1 MFGWYRNGEEKSKY
15 GPYRESNLG
24 GGLRGGH
31 IHSHPHTHSTL
42 PRAHLSGPNH
52 GQYATLSKQCKT
64 LESSDFYWDRAPA
77 PQVSLPPPRASASIA
92 LWRVSSSQVSHID
105 GSFDTELDSY
115 VFSTRTTLESIAPI
129 TSQDSFTQPVKT
141 PDTFQSTIS
150 RQRDKS
156 QESFY
161 SGSKPMESFQQK
173 ASTLTRQPKTF
184 EVPRVPDTY
193 SKTLKRSKSKESHY
207 EPFMFR
213 AQQQQQQQQQAASV
227 ESAYQ
232 SASAKTPTF
241 DKNDLVTDLPD
252 SGYMITEL

>member
-1 MFGWYRNGEEKSKY
+1 MAKRSPSTVPIVRATSEE
-15 GPYRESNLG
+15 GCG
-24 GGLRGGH
+24 GG
-31 IHSHPHTHSTL
+31 TSTL
-42 PRAHLSGPNH
+42 TRTHIQHCPELICQDP
-52 GQYATLSKQCKT
+52 
-64 LESSDFYWDRAPA
+64 
-77 PQVSLPPPRASASIA
+77 IM
-92 LWRVSSSQVSHID
+92 VSHID

-150 RQRDKS
+150 RQREKS

-161 SGSKPMESFQQK
+161 SGSSKPMESFQQR
-173 ASTLTRQPKTF
+173 ASTLSRQPKTF

-193 SKTLKRSKSKESHY
+193 SKTLNRSKSKESHY

-213 AQQQQQQQQQAASV
+213 AQQQQQQQQQAAASV

-232 SASAKTPTF
+232 AASAKTPTF